1 MKRFKTL
8 ICICLIL
15 IVVSSMAIVIGRYAI
30 SKNVTESSSEM
41 QIAESKKNAGEVK
54 SIDIDYGNSKI
65 KAKLVYNNYVNGDE
79 NKTGNAT
86 LVIESCVGVL
96 PHVPY
101 EHIGKIG
108 HIVIEECD
116 SIQAEAFKGMPYLKS
131 VYIRA
136 TYMSEIGDEAFAGDS
151 SLSTVV
157 ISDGVQC
164 IGYGAFEDC
173 TSLSRVFLQGD
184 TSNLE
189 IKALAFTGYGSEDKT
204 HIYCKPG
211 SKIIDWVK
219 EYFKPG
225 YSPVKVL
232 ADVNPPTLTAE
243 EDIKVWTSANIIVRL
258 TASDPAELIYNLD
271 LGLSTEDK
279 INETFK
285 LKSNYDNLVINNDRG
300 ILFTKNG
307 SVDVVAIDA
316 VGNET
321 RQTVKVN
328 NIDKVKPTIISCGP
342 ASYSD
347 DGVKYVIS
355 ASDTGSGIE
364 KIMKPYSFDG
374 GETWQEENYKVFNKD
389 TTITVKV
396 RDFAG
401 NTQQKTVKVVVNK
414 ESSSSG
420 GSSSGGSSSGGSSSG
435 GSSSGGSTTV
445 DTTRPKINSIEK
457 STNGWTNGSVT
468 LTVNASDASG
478 IKDYSFNDGADWQ
491 TSNKKTFSSNTE
503 VDIKVRDTAGNES
516 AVSYVNITNIDKTA
530 PKTNSVDKSTK
541 KYTQNL
547 TLTVRATDT
556 QSGIA
561 AYSFTNDANKTDW
574 QESNKKS
581 FSSNQVVNIKVRDNV
596 GNVSAATAVTIDNID
611 NEKPKINSVT
621 GNATDWTNKDV
632 TLTVA
637 ASDNKQL
644 NTKAYSFNNGG
655 TWQASNKKTFSSNQI
670 VYIKVRDEAGNIS
683 DAKSEIINKIDKTP
697 PTVKIT
703 GNPTAWTNKD
713 ATLKIDASDMG
724 AGLNTAQGAYSFDGG
739 TTWSNNTS
747 KVYISNTNG
756 IVIKVRDK
764 AGNITTNTI
773 NITKIDKT
781 VPSILKVDGN
791 PTAWTKNSAKLT
803 VSATSNGGSEVIGYS
818 FTNDASKTDWQ
829 PSNQKEFT
837 SNQTV
842 YVRAKDEAGNIS
854 LAEKV
859 KIINVDQIKPT
870 VKITGNPTSWTNKD
884 VTLTI
889 TASDA
894 ESGLHSMPY
903 SFDGGKTWSDTDTK
917 VFTKNQVVNIQV
929 RDKVGNIYETSVTIS
944 KIDKILPTVD
954 ITGNPAD
961 WTKNDV
967 TLTITAS
974 DAESGLNTAQGA
986 YSFDGGTTW
995 SNTTSK
1001 VYTKNTNGI
1010 IIKVRDVAGN
1020 ITTNTLNITKID
1032 KDAPTISSVVKNP
1045 DTWTTGNVTLR
1056 VTATDAGCGLHD
1068 TPYSFDGGK
1077 TWQKE
1082 TSKVYTENT
1091 KNIVIKVR
1099 DKLENIATYDV
1110 VNITNIDRTPPVI
1123 SSVTGNPKRWT
1134 NQDVTLKITATDA
1147 ISGLH
1152 DTPYSFDGG
1161 KTWQKEA
1168 TKVYDRI
1175 TYDIVIKVRDKVG
1188 NTTTYS
1194 TIDIVR
1200 IDKTVPTITNVEGNV
1215 EDWTT
1220 KNVTLTVSTNEN
1232 SGSPVEQFS
1241 FDDGK
1246 TWQLSNQKTF
1256 TKNEEVKIRVKDE
1269 AGNISP
1275 VRLESITKIDKDAPV
1290 VSSITGNPTAWTNKD
1305 VTLTINATDAGCG
1318 LHSTPYSFDGGST
1331 WQTSNKK
1338 TFSSNQVVK
1347 IKVKDKLGNTY
1358 ETSVTI
1364 SKIDKVAP
1372 TISGVTGN
1380 PTAWT
1385 KGDVTLTITAS
1396 DAESGLQSTP
1406 YSFDNG
1412 ATWVSSNKQ
1421 VFTQNKEVIIK
1432 VRDVA
1437 GNITTY
1443 NKIVINK
1450 IDKNAPTI
1458 SSVVKN
1464 PGTWTTG
1471 NVTLTVTA
1479 TDAGCGLHSSA
1490 YSFDG
1495 GSTWQTANTK
1505 TYTNNTNG
1513 IIIKV
1518 RDVLGNTATYQT
1530 INITNIDKTAPII
1543 SKVEGNPTAWTNK
1556 DVTLKITATD
1566 AGCGLHATPYS
1577 FDGGKTWQKEAS
1589 KIYKENTKNIVI
1601 KVKDKLGNTS
1611 TYSTIDITKI
1621 DKTVPTVIK
1630 VDGNPTEWTNGP
1642 VTLTVTITGNCGS
1655 CIISYSFDDGK
1666 TWQTSN
1672 KKTFANNQEVVIKV
1686 KDEAGNMSPSYNV
1699 SITKIRTA
1707 PDISIKSDVYE
1718 VDEVNINRV
1727 RQKTTVATFAE
1738 KIMHNASMKV
1748 YTKDNKELKDT
1759 DIIGTGM
1766 TAKFTLNGEEK
1777 TLNIVVTG
1785 DLTGDGKVTNSD
1797 MLRLARYMTG
1807 KEKGLDEIYLMASDV
1822 FEDNKYPNCVDLL
1835 KMARALVGLDKI

>member
-15 IVVSSMAIVIGRYAI
+15 IVASSMAIVIGRYAV

-41 QIAESKKNAGEVK
+41 QLAESKKNAGEVK
-54 SIDIDYGNSKI
+54 SIDIDYGNSKV
-65 KAKLVYNNYVNGDE
+65 KAKLVYNNYVTGDE

-86 LVIESCVGVL
+86 LVIESCVGAL

-101 EHIGKIG
+101 DYIEKIG

-116 SIQAEAFKGMPYLKS
+116 SIQVSAFEKMPYLTS

-136 TYMSEIGDEAFAGDS
+136 TYMEEISDQAFFGS
-151 SLSTVV
+151 SLLKYVV
-157 ISDGVQC
+157 ISEGVQC
-164 IGYGAFEDC
+164 IGSEAFGACDPVLF
-173 TSLSRVFLQGD
+173 VYLQGD
-184 TSNLE
+184 NSDLTIRGGAFGYSNV
-189 IKALAFTGYGSEDKT
+189 AN
-204 HIYCKPG
+204 IYCKPG
-211 SKIIDWVK
+211 SNVIEWAKDYTHQYVHVDSNGPEIT
-219 EYFKPG
+219 P
-225 YSPVKVL
+225 
-232 ADVNPPTLTAE
+232 E
-243 EDIKVWTSANIIVRL
+243 ENIKAWTSGNVIVRIDAGDDEANL
-258 TASDPAELIYNLD
+258 LYNYD
-271 LGLSTEDK
+271 FGLSAEDK

-285 LKSNYDNLVINNDRG
+285 LKSNYDNLVINNNRE
-300 ILFTKNG
+300 ILFTENG
-307 SVDVVAIDA
+307 SVDVVVIDA

-321 RQTVKVN
+321 RKTVKVN

-342 ASYSD
+342 VSYSD
-347 DGVKYVIS
+347 DGAKYVIS

-364 KIMKPYSFDG
+364 KIMKPYSFDNG
-374 GETWQEENYKVFNKD
+374 KTWQEESYKVFNKD

-414 ESSSSG
+414 ES
-420 GSSSGGSSSGGSSSG
+420 SSSG

-516 AVSYVNITNIDKTA
+516 AVSYVNITKIDKIA
-530 PKTNSVDKSTK
+530 PEIIRVDKSTK
-541 KYTQNL
+541 KYTKDLSLIAN
-547 TLTVRATDT
+547 AKDT
-556 QSGIA
+556 GGSGIA
-561 AYSFTNDANKTDW
+561 AYSFNNGSTWIETTSTIYPMHYSQNT
-574 QESNKKS
+574 S
-581 FSSNQVVNIKVRDNV
+581 VKVKVKDNA

-611 NEKPKINSVT
+611 NTKPTISTVT

-632 TLTVA
+632 TLTVT
-637 ASDNKQL
+637 ASDNKRL
-644 NTKAYSFNNGG
+644 NAKAYSFNNGD
-655 TWQASNKKTFSSNQI
+655 TWQASNKKSFSSNQI
-670 VYIKVRDEAGNIS
+670 VYIRVRDEAGNIS
-683 DAKSEIINKIDKTP
+683 ESKSVTINKIDKNS
-697 PTVKIT
+697 PTVSVT

-713 ATLKIDASDMG
+713 VTLKVTAADSAS
-724 AGLNTAQGAYSFDGG
+724 GLHATPYSFDGG
-739 TTWSNNTS
+739 ATWQATS
-747 KVYISNTNG
+747 SKTYTSNTNG
-756 IVIKVRDK
+756 IVIKVRDNV
-764 AGNITTNTI
+764 GNITTNTI

-781 VPSILKVDGN
+781 VPGILKVDGN
-791 PTAWTKNSAKLT
+791 PTEWTKNSAKLT
-803 VSATSNGGSEVIGYS
+803 ASATSNGGSEVIKYS

-903 SFDGGKTWSDTDTK
+903 SFDGGKTWSDIDTK

-1010 IIKVRDVAGN
+1010 IIKVRDAAGN

-1045 DTWTTGNVTLR
+1045 DTWTTGNVTLI

-1318 LHSTPYSFDGGST
+1318 LHSTPYSFDDGST

-1364 SKIDKVAP
+1364 SKIDKVTP

-1421 VFTQNKEVIIK
+1421 VFTQNKDVIIK

-1464 PGTWTTG
+1464 PGTWTRG

-1479 TDAGCGLHSSA
+1479 TDAGSGLHSSA

-1797 MLRLARYMTG
+1797 MLRIARYMTG

>member
-15 IVVSSMAIVIGRYAI
+15 IVASSMAIVIGRYAV

-41 QIAESKKNAGEVK
+41 QLAESKKNAGEVK
-54 SIDIDYGNSKI
+54 SIDIDYGNSKV
-65 KAKLVYNNYVNGDE
+65 KAKLVYNNYVTGDE

-86 LVIESCVGVL
+86 LVIESCVGAL

-101 EHIGKIG
+101 DYIEKIG

-116 SIQAEAFKGMPYLKS
+116 SIQVSAFEKMPYLTS

-136 TYMSEIGDEAFAGDS
+136 TYMEEISDQAFFGS
-151 SLSTVV
+151 SLLKYVV
-157 ISDGVQC
+157 ISEGVQC
-164 IGYGAFEDC
+164 IGSEAFGACDPVLF
-173 TSLSRVFLQGD
+173 VYLQGD
-184 TSNLE
+184 NSDLTIRGGAFGYSNV
-189 IKALAFTGYGSEDKT
+189 AN
-204 HIYCKPG
+204 IYCKPG
-211 SKIIDWVK
+211 SNVIEWAKDYTHQYVHVDSNGPEIT
-219 EYFKPG
+219 P
-225 YSPVKVL
+225 
-232 ADVNPPTLTAE
+232 E
-243 EDIKVWTSANIIVRL
+243 ENIKAWTSGNVIVRIDAGDDEANL
-258 TASDPAELIYNLD
+258 LYNYD
-271 LGLSTEDK
+271 FGLSAEDK

-285 LKSNYDNLVINNDRG
+285 LKSNYDNLVINNNRE
-300 ILFTKNG
+300 ILFTENG
-307 SVDVVAIDA
+307 SVDVVVIDA

-321 RQTVKVN
+321 RKTVKVN

-342 ASYSD
+342 VSYSD
-347 DGVKYVIS
+347 DGAKYVIS

-364 KIMKPYSFDG
+364 KIMKPYSFDNG
-374 GETWQEENYKVFNKD
+374 KTWQEESYKVFNKD

-414 ESSSSG
+414 ES
-420 GSSSGGSSSGGSSSG
+420 SSSG

-516 AVSYVNITNIDKTA
+516 AVSYVNITKIDKIA
-530 PKTNSVDKSTK
+530 PEIIRVDKSTK
-541 KYTQNL
+541 KYTKDLSLIAN
-547 TLTVRATDT
+547 AKDT
-556 QSGIA
+556 GGSGIA
-561 AYSFTNDANKTDW
+561 AYSFNNGSTWIETTSTIYPMHYSQNT
-574 QESNKKS
+574 S
-581 FSSNQVVNIKVRDNV
+581 VKVKVKDNA

-611 NEKPKINSVT
+611 NTKPTISTVT

-632 TLTVA
+632 TLTVT
-637 ASDNKQL
+637 ASDNKRL
-644 NTKAYSFNNGG
+644 NAKAYSFNNGD
-655 TWQASNKKTFSSNQI
+655 TWQASNKKSFSSNQI
-670 VYIKVRDEAGNIS
+670 VYIRVRDEAGNIS
-683 DAKSEIINKIDKTP
+683 ESKSVTINKIDKNS
-697 PTVKIT
+697 PTVSVT

-713 ATLKIDASDMG
+713 VTLKVTAADSAS
-724 AGLNTAQGAYSFDGG
+724 GLHATPYSFDGG
-739 TTWSNNTS
+739 ATWQATS
-747 KVYISNTNG
+747 SKTYTSNTNG
-756 IVIKVRDK
+756 IVIKVRDNV
-764 AGNITTNTI
+764 GNITTNTI

-781 VPSILKVDGN
+781 VPGILKVDGN
-791 PTAWTKNSAKLT
+791 PTEWTKNSAKLT
-803 VSATSNGGSEVIGYS
+803 ASATSNGGSEVIKYS

-903 SFDGGKTWSDTDTK
+903 SFDGGKTWSDIDTK

-1020 ITTNTLNITKID
+1020 IKTYNTINITKID
-1032 KDAPTISSVVKNP
+1032 KDAPKINGVTKNP
-1045 DTWTTGNVTLR
+1045 DTWTTGNVTLI

-1305 VTLTINATDAGCG
+1305 VTLTINATDAGCD

-1358 ETSVTI
+1358 ETSVAI

-1421 VFTQNKEVIIK
+1421 VFTQNKDVIIK

-1479 TDAGCGLHSSA
+1479 TDAGSGLHSSA

-1566 AGCGLHATPYS
+1566 AGCGLHDTPYS

-1621 DKTVPTVIK
+1621 DKTVPTVVK

>member
-1 MKRFKTL
+1 MKRFKTI

-15 IVVSSMAIVIGRYAI
+15 IVASSMAIVIGRYAV

-41 QIAESKKNAGEVK
+41 QLAESKKDADEVVAN
-54 SIDIDYGNSKI
+54 YGNIGATWDPIFNILRITDTRDNDFYITTIPDEYKSWVSHIIIENYAYGTI
-65 KAKLVYNNYVNGDE
+65 KKDAFKECPNLETVYIKSYGIGRIEEGAFWGNKNLETVILDNNVN
-79 NKTGNAT
+79 
-86 LVIESCVGVL
+86 
-96 PHVPY
+96 Y
-101 EHIGKIG
+101 IGK
-108 HIVIEECD
+108 
-116 SIQAEAFKGMPYLKS
+116 A
-131 VYIRA
+131 
-136 TYMSEIGDEAFAGDS
+136 AFAECPN
-151 SLSTVV
+151 LTKV
-157 ISDGVQC
+157 IIQGNNK
-164 IGYGAFEDC
+164 YLTMEDN
-173 TSLSRVFLQGD
+173 SFG
-184 TSNLE
+184 
-189 IKALAFTGYGSEDKT
+189 KGKT
-204 HIYCKPG
+204 RIYCKPSSSAYDCATSYGFNVVADGNSPEDCYITKKRG
-211 SKIIDWVK
+211 SN
-219 EYFKPG
+219 G
-225 YSPVKVL
+225 
-232 ADVNPPTLTAE
+232 
-243 EDIKVWTSANIIVRL
+243 WTSGEIVFEYGGGDRD
-258 TASDPAELIYNLD
+258 SGLIYNLNMGLTIEERIQSTFYFEGCHPEQD
-271 LGLSTEDK
+271 TIRNATFKENASGKFCVEDALGNVTK
-279 INETFK
+279 INISVTNIDKEDPYIDYCGEDRSYTGKGFK
-285 LKSNYDNLVINNDRG
+285 LKVEAYDDISGL
-300 ILFTKNG
+300 
-307 SVDVVAIDA
+307 
-316 VGNET
+316 NE
-321 RQTVKVN
+321 
-328 NIDKVKPTIISCGP
+328 
-342 ASYSD
+342 D
-347 DGVKYVIS
+347 DG
-355 ASDTGSGIE
+355 A
-364 KIMKPYSFDG
+364 YSFDG
-374 GETWQEENYKVFNKD
+374 GLHWQTENYKIYTENTKD
-389 TTITVKV
+389 VVVAVRDKAYNYDYSSKIDIDVSTGTSSEGTGGTGGTGGSGSTGGTGGGGSSTTTDTTKPSITGISGNARNWTKSDVTITV
-396 RDFAG
+396 
-401 NTQQKTVKVVVNK
+401 T
-414 ESSSSG
+414 
-420 GSSSGGSSSGGSSSG
+420 
-435 GSSSGGSTTV
+435 
-445 DTTRPKINSIEK
+445 
-457 STNGWTNGSVT
+457 
-468 LTVNASDASG
+468 ASDASG
-478 IKDYSFNDGADWQ
+478 IKEYSFDNGTTWQ
-491 TSNKKTFSSNTE
+491 
-503 VDIKVRDTAGNES
+503 A
-516 AVSYVNITNIDKTA
+516 
-530 PKTNSVDKSTK
+530 
-541 KYTQNL
+541 
-547 TLTVRATDT
+547 
-556 QSGIA
+556 
-561 AYSFTNDANKTDW
+561 
-574 QESNKKS
+574 SNKKS
-581 FSSNQVVNIKVRDNV
+581 FSSNQGVNIRVKDNANNISSATYVGIAKIDKTAPKIVGIDKSTTKYTKKLTLIARATDAQSGIAAYSFDDGANWIESTSTFYPMLYSTNQSSVKVKVRDTA

-611 NEKPKINSVT
+611 NTKPVITSVT
-621 GNATDWTNKDV
+621 GNASDWTNKDV
-632 TLTVA
+632 TLTVT
-637 ASDNKQL
+637 ASDDNKL
-644 NTKAYSFNNGG
+644 NATAYSFNNGD
-655 TWQASNKKTFSSNQI
+655 TWQASNKKSFSSNQT
-670 VYIKVRDEAGNIS
+670 VNIKVRDEAGNIS
-683 DAKSEIINKIDKTP
+683 DAISVVINRIDKTK
-697 PTVKIT
+697 PTINSVT
-703 GNPTAWTNKD
+703 GNPVDWTNKD
-713 ATLKIDASDMG
+713 VTLTVNASDTG

-747 KVYISNTNG
+747 KVYTSNTNG
-756 IVIKVRDK
+756 IVIKVRDNV
-764 AGNITTNTI
+764 GNITTNTI

-829 PSNQKEFT
+829 PSNQREFT

-854 LAEKV
+854 LVETV
-859 KIINVDQIKPT
+859 KITNVDQIKPT
-870 VKITGNPTSWTNKD
+870 VRVTGNPTAWTNKD
-884 VTLTI
+884 VTLKI

-894 ESGLHSMPY
+894 ESGLHSTPY

-944 KIDKILPTVD
+944 KIDKTLPTVNV
-954 ITGNPAD
+954 TGNPAD

-974 DAESGLNTAQGA
+974 DSESGLNTAQGA

-1020 ITTNTLNITKID
+1020 ITTNTINITKID
-1032 KDAPTISSVVKNP
+1032 KDAPTISSVVKDP
-1045 DTWTTGNVTLR
+1045 DTWTTGNVTLT

-1099 DKLENIATYDV
+1099 DKLENTATYDV

-1134 NQDVTLKITATDA
+1134 NQDVTLTITASDA

-1215 EDWTT
+1215 ADWTT
-1220 KNVTLTVSTNEN
+1220 GNVTLTVSTNEN

-1318 LHSTPYSFDGGST
+1318 LHDTPYSFDGGST
-1331 WQTSNKK
+1331 WQTSNQK

-1372 TISGVTGN
+1372 TISSVTGN

-1396 DAESGLQSTP
+1396 DAESGLASTP

-1479 TDAGCGLHSSA
+1479 ADAGSGLHSSA

-1566 AGCGLHATPYS
+1566 AGCGLHNTPYS

-1718 VDEVNINRV
+1718 VDEVYINRV

-1797 MLRLARYMTG
+1797 MLRIARYMTG

>member
-41 QIAESKKNAGEVK
+41 QLAESKKNAGEVK
-54 SIDIDYGNSKI
+54 SIDIDYGNSKV
-65 KAKLVYNNYVNGDE
+65 KAKLVYNNYVTGDE

-86 LVIESCVGVL
+86 LVIESCVGAL
-96 PHVPY
+96 PPLPNGY
-101 EHIGKIG
+101 IEKIG
-108 HIVIEECD
+108 YIVIEECD
-116 SIQAEAFKGMPYLKS
+116 SIQAEAFKEMPYLKS

-136 TYMSEIGDEAFAGDS
+136 TYMSEIGECAFAGNQL
-151 SLSTVV
+151 LSTVV
-157 ISDGVQC
+157 ISEGVQC
-164 IGYGAFEDC
+164 IGGAAF
-173 TSLSRVFLQGD
+173 SAGNPLGVRYVYLQGD
-184 TSNLE
+184 NSDLT
-189 IKALAFTGYGSEDKT
+189 IKEKAFGYDNDVV
-204 HIYCKPG
+204 IYCKPG
-211 SKIIDWVK
+211 SNVIEWAKDYKKVYVHVDSDGPKITPK
-219 EYFKPG
+219 
-225 YSPVKVL
+225 
-232 ADVNPPTLTAE
+232 
-243 EDIKVWTSANIIVRL
+243 EDITVWTSANVIVRI
-258 TASDPAELIYNLD
+258 DAEDDESKFIYDMN

-279 INETFK
+279 IKETFK
-285 LKSNYDNLVINNDRG
+285 LKSNYDNLVINNDKK
-300 ILFTKNG
+300 ILFTENG

-321 RQTVKVN
+321 RQTVKVY
-328 NIDKVKPTIISCGP
+328 NIDKTKPIIYSC
-342 ASYSD
+342 AALSYSD
-347 DGVKYVIS
+347 DGAKYVIS
-355 ASDTGSGIE
+355 ATDSSSGLHSSA
-364 KIMKPYSFDG
+364 YSFDG
-374 GETWQEENYKVFNKD
+374 GSTWQEENYKVFNKD

-396 RDFAG
+396 RDKVG
-401 NTQQKTVKVVVNK
+401 NTQQKTVKVVASEGN
-414 ESSSSG
+414 
-420 GSSSGGSSSGGSSSG
+420 SSSGGSSSG

-516 AVSYVNITNIDKTA
+516 AVSYVNITKIDKTA
-530 PKTNSVDKSTK
+530 PKIVGVDKSTT
-541 KYTQNL
+541 KYTKRL
-547 TLTVRATDT
+547 TLIARATDT

-561 AYSFTNDANKTDW
+561 AYSFDNGSNW
-574 QESNKKS
+574 IESTS
-581 FSSNQVVNIKVRDNV
+581 TIYPMLYTSNQSSVKIKVKDTA

-611 NEKPKINSVT
+611 NTKPTINSIT
-621 GNATDWTNKDV
+621 GNPVDWTNKDV
-632 TLTVA
+632 TLTIN
-637 ASDNKQL
+637 ASDTVSGL
-644 NTKAYSFNNGG
+644 HSSAAYSFDGG
-655 TWQASNKKTFSSNQI
+655 NTWQKSNQKSFNSNRI
-670 VYIKVRDEAGNIS
+670 VYMKVRDKAGNIS
-683 DAKSEIINKIDKTP
+683 DAKSETITKIDKTP

-724 AGLNTAQGAYSFDGG
+724 AGLNKAQGAYSFDGG
-739 TTWSNNTS
+739 TTWSNNIS

-756 IVIKVRDK
+756 IVIKVRDNV
-764 AGNITTNTI
+764 GNITTNTI

-781 VPSILKVDGN
+781 VPGILKVDGN
-791 PTAWTKNSAKLT
+791 PTEWTKNSAKLT
-803 VSATSNGGSEVIGYS
+803 ASATSNGGSEVIEYS
-818 FTNDASKTDWQ
+818 FTNDASKTDWK

-1110 VNITNIDRTPPVI
+1110 VNIINIDRTPPVI

-1188 NTTTYS
+1188 NTTTYG

-1464 PGTWTTG
+1464 PGTWTRG

-1479 TDAGCGLHSSA
+1479 TDAGSGLHSSA

>member
-41 QIAESKKNAGEVK
+41 QLAESKKNAEEIKYGTSNTISAEFNTDYTTYGTLIIKK
-54 SIDIDYGNSKI
+54 SSSSYGITRLDGYEFKVNHLIIDGASGDITEGAFKDYENLRTIYMHDGYISKI
-65 KAKLVYNNYVNGDE
+65 QKEAFYNN
-79 NKTGNAT
+79 NA
-86 LVIESCVGVL
+86 LE
-96 PHVPY
+96 
-101 EHIGKIG
+101 
-108 HIVIEECD
+108 
-116 SIQAEAFKGMPYLKS
+116 
-131 VYIRA
+131 
-136 TYMSEIGDEAFAGDS
+136 
-151 SLSTVV
+151 TVV
-157 ISDGVQC
+157 IDESVEY
-164 IGYGAFEDC
+164 I
-173 TSLSRVFLQGD
+173 
-184 TSNLE
+184 
-189 IKALAFTGYGSEDKT
+189 
-204 HIYCKPG
+204 G
-211 SKIIDWVK
+211 SKAFAKCPNLKKVIIRGCNNELKIEDDAFDLDVDIILYCPKDTPAYKWVIK
-219 EYFKPG
+219 QMAKSKMYWGIDETAPKPSITPSTTEWTAG
-225 YSPVKVL
+225 PVTVK
-232 ADVNPPTLTAE
+232 
-243 EDIKVWTSANIIVRL
+243 
-258 TASDPAELIYNLD
+258 
-271 LGLSTEDK
+271 
-279 INETFK
+279 
-285 LKSNYDNLVINNDRG
+285 
-300 ILFTKNG
+300 
-307 SVDVVAIDA
+307 IDA
-316 VGNET
+316 VDTGVGLINSGAYLPLQKYTSYRCDEYNIDSNKQITFTENGQAIVRIRDALKNEVT
-321 RQTVKVN
+321 QIIDVN
-328 NIDKVKPTIISCGP
+328 NIDDVDPYIDNCGKDRSYTGEGFKLKVE
-342 ASYSD
+342 AYD
-347 DGVKYVIS
+347 DE
-355 ASDTGSGIE
+355 SGLAD
-364 KIMKPYSFDG
+364 KAYSFDG
-374 GETWQEENYKVFNKD
+374 GNTWQKDNYKIYTENTSNVR
-389 TTITVKV
+389 VVV
-396 RDFAG
+396 RD
-401 NTQQKTVKVVVNK
+401 KVGHRCNIPSFDVLV
-414 ESSSSG
+414 STGTSSG
-420 GSSSGGSSSGGSSSG
+420 GTGGSGGTGSTGGSGGSG
-435 GSSSGGSTTV
+435 SGGSTTT
-445 DTTRPKINSIEK
+445 DTTKPSITGI
-457 STNGWTNGSVT
+457 SGNARNWTKNNVT
-468 LTVNASDASG
+468 ITVDASDTESG
-478 IKDYSFNDGADWQ
+478 LHSSAAYSFDNGTTWQ
-491 TSNKKTFSSNTE
+491 ASNQKSFSSNQG
-503 VDIKVRDTAGNES
+503 VNIKVRDNANNTS
-516 AVSYVNITNIDKTA
+516 SSTYVGITKIDKTA

-541 KYTQNL
+541 KYTQKL
-547 TLTVRATDT
+547 TLTARATDT

-561 AYSFTNDANKTDW
+561 AYSFDNGTTW
-574 QESNKKS
+574 QASNQKS
-581 FSSNQVVNIKVRDNV
+581 FSSNQVVNIKVQDTA

-611 NEKPKINSVT
+611 NTKPTISTVT

-632 TLTVA
+632 TLTVT
-637 ASDNKQL
+637 ASDNKRL
-644 NTKAYSFNNGG
+644 NAKAYSFNNGD

-1110 VNITNIDRTPPVI
+1110 VNIINIDRTPPVI

-1305 VTLTINATDAGCG
+1305 VTLTINATDAGCD

-1358 ETSVTI
+1358 ETSVAI

-1421 VFTQNKEVIIK
+1421 VFTQNKDVIIK

-1479 TDAGCGLHSSA
+1479 TDAGSGLHSSA

-1566 AGCGLHATPYS
+1566 AGCGLHDTPYS

-1621 DKTVPTVIK
+1621 DKTVPTVVK

-1797 MLRLARYMTG
+1797 MLRIARYMTG

>member
-1 MKRFKTL
+1 MKRFKTI

-15 IVVSSMAIVIGRYAI
+15 IVASSMAIVIGRYAV

-41 QIAESKKNAGEVK
+41 QLAESKKDAGEVK
-54 SIDIDYGNSKI
+54 SIDIDYGNSKV
-65 KAKLVYNNYVNGDE
+65 KAKLVYNNYVTGDE

-86 LVIESCVGVL
+86 LVIESCVGAL

-101 EHIGKIG
+101 DYIEKIG

-116 SIQAEAFKGMPYLKS
+116 SIQVSAFEKMPYLTS

-136 TYMSEIGDEAFAGDS
+136 TYMDEISDQAFFGS
-151 SLSTVV
+151 SLLKYVV
-157 ISDGVQC
+157 ISEGVQC
-164 IGYGAFEDC
+164 IGSEAFSACDPY
-173 TSLSRVFLQGD
+173 LFVYLQGD
-184 TSNLE
+184 NSDLTIRGGAFGYSNV
-189 IKALAFTGYGSEDKT
+189 AN
-204 HIYCKPG
+204 IYCKPG
-211 SKIIDWVK
+211 SNVIEWAKDYTHQYVHVDSNGPEIT
-219 EYFKPG
+219 PQ
-225 YSPVKVL
+225 
-232 ADVNPPTLTAE
+232 
-243 EDIKVWTSANIIVRL
+243 EDITVWTSGNVIVRIN
-258 TASDPAELIYNLD
+258 AGDDDSDLLYNKD
-271 LGLSTEDK
+271 LGLSAEDK

-285 LKSNYDNLVINNDRG
+285 LKSNYDNLVINNNRE
-300 ILFTKNG
+300 ILFTENG
-307 SVDVVAIDA
+307 SVDVVVIDA

-321 RQTVKVN
+321 RKTVKVN

-342 ASYSD
+342 VSYSD
-347 DGVKYVIS
+347 NGAKYVIS

-374 GETWQEENYKVFNKD
+374 GKTWQEESYKVFNKD

-414 ESSSSG
+414 ES
-420 GSSSGGSSSGGSSSG
+420 SSSGGSSSG

-530 PKTNSVDKSTK
+530 PKIVGIDKSTT
-541 KYTQNL
+541 KYTKKL
-547 TLTVRATDT
+547 TLIARATDA
-556 QSGIA
+556 QSRIA
-561 AYSFTNDANKTDW
+561 AYSFDDGANWIESTSTFYPMLYSTN
-574 QESNKKS
+574 Q
-581 FSSNQVVNIKVRDNV
+581 SSVKVKVRDTA

-611 NEKPKINSVT
+611 NTKPVITSVT
-621 GNATDWTNKDV
+621 GNASDWTNKDV
-632 TLTVA
+632 TLTVN

-644 NTKAYSFNNGG
+644 NTKAYSFNNGD
-655 TWQASNKKTFSSNQI
+655 TWQASNKKSFSSNQT
-670 VYIKVRDEAGNIS
+670 VNIKVRDEAGNIS
-683 DAKSEIINKIDKTP
+683 DAISVVINRIDKTK
-697 PTVKIT
+697 PTINSVT
-703 GNPTAWTNKD
+703 GNPVDWTNKD
-713 ATLKIDASDMG
+713 VTLTVNASDTG

-747 KVYISNTNG
+747 KVYTSNTNG
-756 IVIKVRDK
+756 IVIKVRDNV
-764 AGNITTNTI
+764 GNITTNTI

-818 FTNDASKTDWQ
+818 FTNNASKTDWQ

-854 LAEKV
+854 LVETV
-859 KIINVDQIKPT
+859 KITNVDQIKPT
-870 VKITGNPTSWTNKD
+870 VSVTGNPTAWTNKD

-894 ESGLHSMPY
+894 ESGLHSTPY

-944 KIDKILPTVD
+944 KIDKTLPTVNV
-954 ITGNPAD
+954 TGNPAD

-974 DAESGLNTAQGA
+974 DSESGLNTAQGA

-1020 ITTNTLNITKID
+1020 ITTNTINITKID
-1032 KDAPTISSVVKNP
+1032 KDAPTISSVVKDP
-1045 DTWTTGNVTLR
+1045 DTWTTGNVTLT

-1099 DKLENIATYDV
+1099 DKLENTATYDV

-1134 NQDVTLKITATDA
+1134 NQDVTLTITASDA

-1215 EDWTT
+1215 ADWTT
-1220 KNVTLTVSTNEN
+1220 GNVTLTVSTNEN

-1318 LHSTPYSFDGGST
+1318 LHDTPYSFDGGST
-1331 WQTSNKK
+1331 WQTSNQK

-1372 TISGVTGN
+1372 TISSVTGN

-1396 DAESGLQSTP
+1396 DAESGLASTP

-1479 TDAGCGLHSSA
+1479 ADAGSGLHSSA

-1513 IIIKV
+1513 IVIKV
-1518 RDVLGNTATYQT
+1518 RDALGNTATYQT
-1530 INITNIDKTAPII
+1530 INITNIDRTAPII

-1566 AGCGLHATPYS
+1566 AGCGLHDTPYS
-1577 FDGGKTWQKEAS
+1577 FDGGVTWQKEAS
-1589 KIYKENTKNIVI
+1589 KVYTENTKNIVI
-1601 KVKDKLGNTS
+1601 KVRDKLGNTS

-1621 DKTVPTVIK
+1621 DKTVPTVVK

-1642 VTLTVTITGNCGS
+1642 VTLTVTVTGNCGS

-1672 KKTFANNQEVVIKV
+1672 KKTFATNQEVVIKV

-1718 VDEVNINRV
+1718 LDEVYINRV
-1727 RQKTTVATFAE
+1727 RQNTTVAAFAE
-1738 KIMHNASMKV
+1738 KIIHNASMKV

-1766 TAKFTLNGEEK
+1766 TAKFTLDGEEK
-1777 TLNIVVTG
+1777 TLSIVVTG

-1835 KMARALVGLDKI
+1835 KMARSLVGLDKT

>member
-41 QIAESKKNAGEVK
+41 QIAESKKNAEEVA
-54 SIDIDYGNSKI
+54 DYDDDNSI
-65 KAKLVYNNYVNGDE
+65 KAKWIDSTLRITDVVKDNDE
-79 NKTGNAT
+79 ITAIPDDYKYKMFH
-86 LVIESCVGVL
+86 LIIESNG
-96 PHVPY
+96 
-101 EHIGKIG
+101 IGIIKR
-108 HIVIEECD
+108 D
-116 SIQAEAFKGMPYLKS
+116 AFKNCNILNTVYLKS
-131 VYIRA
+131 GVSKIEEGAFYGNEYLETVILSENVSYI
-136 TYMSEIGDEAFAGDS
+136 GKNAFANCKN
-151 SLSTVV
+151 LTKV
-157 ISDGVQC
+157 IIQGNNRY
-164 IGYGAFEDC
+164 IEMEDN
-173 TSLSRVFLQGD
+173 SF
-184 TSNLE
+184 
-189 IKALAFTGYGSEDKT
+189 DKERT
-204 HIYCKPG
+204 IIYCKPSSSAKG
-211 SKIIDWVK
+211 CATYHGFRV
-219 EYFKPG
+219 
-225 YSPVKVL
+225 V
-232 ADVNPPTLTAE
+232 ADGNAPDSIWITKKDTGANG
-243 EDIKVWTSANIIVRL
+243 WTSGKVVFEYGGGDVEAGIIYGLDMGLTIEERIKSTFYFEGCHPEQDVIRNATFKENASGYFCVEDALGNVAKKKISVTNI
-258 TASDPAELIYNLD
+258 D
-271 LGLSTEDK
+271 TENPYIDYCGEDRSYTGK
-279 INETFK
+279 GFK
-285 LKSNYDNLVINNDRG
+285 LKVEAYDDESGL
-300 ILFTKNG
+300 
-307 SVDVVAIDA
+307 
-316 VGNET
+316 NE
-321 RQTVKVN
+321 
-328 NIDKVKPTIISCGP
+328 
-342 ASYSD
+342 D
-347 DGVKYVIS
+347 DG
-355 ASDTGSGIE
+355 A
-364 KIMKPYSFDG
+364 YSFDG
-374 GETWQEENYKVFNKD
+374 GLHWQTENYKIYTEDTKD
-389 TTITVKV
+389 VVVAV
-396 RDFAG
+396 RDKAY
-401 NTQQKTVKVVVNK
+401 NYDY
-414 ESSSSG
+414 SSKIDIDVSTGTSSG
-420 GSSSGGSSSGGSSSG
+420 GSGSTGGSGGSD
-435 GSSSGGSTTV
+435 SGGSTTT
-445 DTTRPKINSIEK
+445 DTTKPSITGI
-457 STNGWTNGSVT
+457 SGNARNWTKNDVT
-468 LTVNASDASG
+468 ITVAASDASG
-478 IKDYSFNDGADWQ
+478 IKEYSFDNGTTWQ
-491 TSNKKTFSSNTE
+491 ASNKKSFSSNQG
-503 VDIKVRDTAGNES
+503 VNIKVKDNANNISS
-516 AVSYVNITNIDKTA
+516 ATYVGIKKIDKTA
-530 PKTNSVDKSTK
+530 PKIVGVDKSTT
-541 KYTQNL
+541 KYTKRL
-547 TLTVRATDT
+547 TLIARATDT

-561 AYSFTNDANKTDW
+561 AYSFDNGSNW
-574 QESNKKS
+574 IESTS
-581 FSSNQVVNIKVRDNV
+581 TIYPMLYTSNQSSVKIKVKDTA

-637 ASDNKQL
+637 ASDDNKL
-644 NTKAYSFNNGG
+644 NRTAYSFNNGD
-655 TWQASNKKTFSSNQI
+655 TWQASNKKSFSSNQT
-670 VYIKVRDEAGNIS
+670 VYIKVRDEAENISDVKSVVINRIDKTKPTIDSVTGNPVDWTNKDVTLTINASDTVSGLHSSAAYSFDGGNTWQASNQKSFSSNRIVYMKVRDKAGNIS
-683 DAKSEIINKIDKTP
+683 DAKSETITKIDKTP

-756 IVIKVRDK
+756 IVIKVRDNV
-764 AGNITTNTI
+764 GNITTNTI

-781 VPSILKVDGN
+781 VPGILKVDGN
-791 PTAWTKNSAKLT
+791 PTEWTKNSAKLT
-803 VSATSNGGSEVIGYS
+803 ASATSNGGSEVIGYS

-954 ITGNPAD
+954 VTGNPAD

-1010 IIKVRDVAGN
+1010 IIKVRDAAGN

-1045 DTWTTGNVTLR
+1045 DTWTTGNVTLI

-1134 NQDVTLKITATDA
+1134 NQ
-1147 ISGLH
+1147 
-1152 DTPYSFDGG
+1152 
-1161 KTWQKEA
+1161 
-1168 TKVYDRI
+1168 
-1175 TYDIVIKVRDKVG
+1175 
-1188 NTTTYS
+1188 
-1194 TIDIVR
+1194 
-1200 IDKTVPTITNVEGNV
+1200 
-1215 EDWTT
+1215 
-1220 KNVTLTVSTNEN
+1220 
-1232 SGSPVEQFS
+1232 
-1241 FDDGK
+1241 
-1246 TWQLSNQKTF
+1246 
-1256 TKNEEVKIRVKDE
+1256 
-1269 AGNISP
+1269 
-1275 VRLESITKIDKDAPV
+1275 
-1290 VSSITGNPTAWTNKD
+1290 
-1305 VTLTINATDAGCG
+1305 
-1318 LHSTPYSFDGGST
+1318 
-1331 WQTSNKK
+1331 
-1338 TFSSNQVVK
+1338 
-1347 IKVKDKLGNTY
+1347 
-1358 ETSVTI
+1358 
-1364 SKIDKVAP
+1364 
-1372 TISGVTGN
+1372 
-1380 PTAWT
+1380 
-1385 KGDVTLTITAS
+1385 
-1396 DAESGLQSTP
+1396 
-1406 YSFDNG
+1406 
-1412 ATWVSSNKQ
+1412 
-1421 VFTQNKEVIIK
+1421 
-1432 VRDVA
+1432 
-1437 GNITTY
+1437 
-1443 NKIVINK
+1443 
-1450 IDKNAPTI
+1450 
-1458 SSVVKN
+1458 
-1464 PGTWTTG
+1464 
-1471 NVTLTVTA
+1471 
-1479 TDAGCGLHSSA
+1479 
-1490 YSFDG
+1490 
-1495 GSTWQTANTK
+1495 
-1505 TYTNNTNG
+1505 
-1513 IIIKV
+1513 
-1518 RDVLGNTATYQT
+1518 
-1530 INITNIDKTAPII
+1530 
-1543 SKVEGNPTAWTNK
+1543 

-1797 MLRLARYMTG
+1797 MLRIARYMTG

>member
-1 MKRFKTL
+1 M
-8 ICICLIL
+8 
-15 IVVSSMAIVIGRYAI
+15 
-30 SKNVTESSSEM
+30 
-41 QIAESKKNAGEVK
+41 
-54 SIDIDYGNSKI
+54 
-65 KAKLVYNNYVNGDE
+65 
-79 NKTGNAT
+79 
-86 LVIESCVGVL
+86 
-96 PHVPY
+96 
-101 EHIGKIG
+101 
-108 HIVIEECD
+108 
-116 SIQAEAFKGMPYLKS
+116 
-131 VYIRA
+131 
-136 TYMSEIGDEAFAGDS
+136 
-151 SLSTVV
+151 
-157 ISDGVQC
+157 
-164 IGYGAFEDC
+164 
-173 TSLSRVFLQGD
+173 
-184 TSNLE
+184 
-189 IKALAFTGYGSEDKT
+189 
-204 HIYCKPG
+204 
-211 SKIIDWVK
+211 
-219 EYFKPG
+219 
-225 YSPVKVL
+225 
-232 ADVNPPTLTAE
+232 
-243 EDIKVWTSANIIVRL
+243 
-258 TASDPAELIYNLD
+258 
-271 LGLSTEDK
+271 
-279 INETFK
+279 
-285 LKSNYDNLVINNDRG
+285 
-300 ILFTKNG
+300 
-307 SVDVVAIDA
+307 
-316 VGNET
+316 
-321 RQTVKVN
+321 
-328 NIDKVKPTIISCGP
+328 
-342 ASYSD
+342 
-347 DGVKYVIS
+347 
-355 ASDTGSGIE
+355 
-364 KIMKPYSFDG
+364 
-374 GETWQEENYKVFNKD
+374 
-389 TTITVKV
+389 
-396 RDFAG
+396 
-401 NTQQKTVKVVVNK
+401 
-414 ESSSSG
+414 
-420 GSSSGGSSSGGSSSG
+420 
-435 GSSSGGSTTV
+435 
-445 DTTRPKINSIEK
+445 
-457 STNGWTNGSVT
+457 
-468 LTVNASDASG
+468 
-478 IKDYSFNDGADWQ
+478 
-491 TSNKKTFSSNTE
+491 
-503 VDIKVRDTAGNES
+503 
-516 AVSYVNITNIDKTA
+516 
-530 PKTNSVDKSTK
+530 
-541 KYTQNL
+541 
-547 TLTVRATDT
+547 
-556 QSGIA
+556 
-561 AYSFTNDANKTDW
+561 
-574 QESNKKS
+574 
-581 FSSNQVVNIKVRDNV
+581 
-596 GNVSAATAVTIDNID
+596 
-611 NEKPKINSVT
+611 
-621 GNATDWTNKDV
+621 
-632 TLTVA
+632 
-637 ASDNKQL
+637 
-644 NTKAYSFNNGG
+644 
-655 TWQASNKKTFSSNQI
+655 
-670 VYIKVRDEAGNIS
+670 
-683 DAKSEIINKIDKTP
+683 
-697 PTVKIT
+697 
-703 GNPTAWTNKD
+703 
-713 ATLKIDASDMG
+713 
-724 AGLNTAQGAYSFDGG
+724 
-739 TTWSNNTS
+739 
-747 KVYISNTNG
+747 
-756 IVIKVRDK
+756 
-764 AGNITTNTI
+764 
-773 NITKIDKT
+773 
-781 VPSILKVDGN
+781 
-791 PTAWTKNSAKLT
+791 
-803 VSATSNGGSEVIGYS
+803 
-818 FTNDASKTDWQ
+818 
-829 PSNQKEFT
+829 
-837 SNQTV
+837 
-842 YVRAKDEAGNIS
+842 
-854 LAEKV
+854 
-859 KIINVDQIKPT
+859 
-870 VKITGNPTSWTNKD
+870 
-884 VTLTI
+884 
-889 TASDA
+889 
-894 ESGLHSMPY
+894 
-903 SFDGGKTWSDTDTK
+903 
-917 VFTKNQVVNIQV
+917 
-929 RDKVGNIYETSVTIS
+929 
-944 KIDKILPTVD
+944 
-954 ITGNPAD
+954 
-961 WTKNDV
+961 
-967 TLTITAS
+967 
-974 DAESGLNTAQGA
+974 
-986 YSFDGGTTW
+986 
-995 SNTTSK
+995 
-1001 VYTKNTNGI
+1001 
-1010 IIKVRDVAGN
+1010 
-1020 ITTNTLNITKID
+1020 
-1032 KDAPTISSVVKNP
+1032 
-1045 DTWTTGNVTLR
+1045 
-1056 VTATDAGCGLHD
+1056 HD

-1188 NTTTYS
+1188 NTTTYG

-1464 PGTWTTG
+1464 PGTWTTE

-1479 TDAGCGLHSSA
+1479 TDAGSGLHSSA

-1835 KMARALVGLDKI
+1835 KIARALVGLDKI

>member
-15 IVVSSMAIVIGRYAI
+15 IVASSMAIVIGRYAV

-41 QIAESKKNAGEVK
+41 QLAESKKNAGEVK
-54 SIDIDYGNSKI
+54 SIDIDYGNSKV
-65 KAKLVYNNYVNGDE
+65 KAKLVYNNYVTGDE

-86 LVIESCVGVL
+86 LVIESCVGAL

-101 EHIGKIG
+101 DYIEKIG

-116 SIQAEAFKGMPYLKS
+116 SIQVSAFEKMPYLTS

-136 TYMSEIGDEAFAGDS
+136 TYMEEISDQAFFGS
-151 SLSTVV
+151 SLLKYVV
-157 ISDGVQC
+157 ISEGVQC
-164 IGYGAFEDC
+164 IGSEAFGACDPVLF
-173 TSLSRVFLQGD
+173 VYLQGD
-184 TSNLE
+184 NSDLTIRGGAFGYSNV
-189 IKALAFTGYGSEDKT
+189 AN
-204 HIYCKPG
+204 IYCKPG
-211 SKIIDWVK
+211 SNVIEWAKDYTHQYVHVDSNGPEIT
-219 EYFKPG
+219 P
-225 YSPVKVL
+225 
-232 ADVNPPTLTAE
+232 E
-243 EDIKVWTSANIIVRL
+243 ENIKAWTSGNVIVRIDAGDDEANL
-258 TASDPAELIYNLD
+258 LYNYD
-271 LGLSTEDK
+271 FGLSAEDK

-285 LKSNYDNLVINNDRG
+285 LKSNYDNLVINNNRE
-300 ILFTKNG
+300 ILFTENG
-307 SVDVVAIDA
+307 SVDVVVIDA

-321 RQTVKVN
+321 RKTVKVN

-342 ASYSD
+342 VSYSD
-347 DGVKYVIS
+347 DGAKYVIS

-364 KIMKPYSFDG
+364 KIMKPYSFDNG
-374 GETWQEENYKVFNKD
+374 KTWQEESYKVFNKD

-414 ESSSSG
+414 ES
-420 GSSSGGSSSGGSSSG
+420 SSSGGSSSG

-516 AVSYVNITNIDKTA
+516 AVSYVNITKIDKIA
-530 PKTNSVDKSTK
+530 PEIIRVDKSTK
-541 KYTQNL
+541 KYTKDLSLIAN
-547 TLTVRATDT
+547 AKDT
-556 QSGIA
+556 GGSGIA
-561 AYSFTNDANKTDW
+561 AYSFNNGSTWIETTSTIYPMHYSQNT
-574 QESNKKS
+574 S
-581 FSSNQVVNIKVRDNV
+581 VKVKVKDNA

-611 NEKPKINSVT
+611 NTKPTISTVT

-632 TLTVA
+632 TLTVT
-637 ASDNKQL
+637 ASDNKRL
-644 NTKAYSFNNGG
+644 NAKAYSFNNGD
-655 TWQASNKKTFSSNQI
+655 TWQASNKKSFSSNQI
-670 VYIKVRDEAGNIS
+670 VYIRVRDEAGNIS
-683 DAKSEIINKIDKTP
+683 ESKSVTINKIDKNS
-697 PTVKIT
+697 PTVSVT

-713 ATLKIDASDMG
+713 VTLKVTAADSAS
-724 AGLNTAQGAYSFDGG
+724 GLHATPYSFDGG
-739 TTWSNNTS
+739 ATWQATS
-747 KVYISNTNG
+747 SKTYTSNTNG
-756 IVIKVRDK
+756 IVIKVRDNV
-764 AGNITTNTI
+764 GNITTNTI

-781 VPSILKVDGN
+781 VPGILKVDGN
-791 PTAWTKNSAKLT
+791 PTEWTKNSAKLT
-803 VSATSNGGSEVIGYS
+803 ASATSNGGSEVIKYS

-903 SFDGGKTWSDTDTK
+903 SFDGGKTWSDIDTK

-1020 ITTNTLNITKID
+1020 IKTYNTINITKID
-1032 KDAPTISSVVKNP
+1032 KDAPKINGVTKNP
-1045 DTWTTGNVTLR
+1045 DTWTTGNVTLI

-1305 VTLTINATDAGCG
+1305 VTLTINATDAGCD

-1358 ETSVTI
+1358 ETSVAI

-1421 VFTQNKEVIIK
+1421 VFTQNKDVIIK

-1479 TDAGCGLHSSA
+1479 TDAGSGLHSSA

-1566 AGCGLHATPYS
+1566 AGCGLHDTPYS

-1621 DKTVPTVIK
+1621 DKTVPTVVK